1 MHIVYLNYLYDR
13 FGVSIGSTIKA
24 IELMHALQEEGH
36 QIDIYWRKKEG
47 DSEENPRK
55 TIRPFLKKY
64 FSKYFQE
71 INQILQNVR
80 FIVEERNLLQDRKR
94 PDLLIS
100 RLHPYLFS
108 PFLMAK
114 RLEVPH
120 IIEADSPSAYEVRHF
135 YSGYLRYPQLLEQ
148 IELKMIQHADS
159 AFCVSNQLKNH
170 FVSRGIERE
179 KMRVITNGVDFLR
192 FNPEIS
198 CQFVQDKY
206 HLQKK
211 TVIGF
216 VGSFHYWHGVENLIR
231 LINAIVSSDSS
242 IAFMMVGHGG
252 ALKSDLDRFIKEKK
266 FEDRVFCTGFVPHEE
281 VSAYINAMDIVVAPY
296 PRLEFFYYSPVKIYE
311 YLACGKPV
319 VTTRIGQIAEL
330 IENGETGF
338 LCDPGNTNALIEAVR
353 GLIRNREMR
362 AAVGRKAAQF
372 IARNHTW
379 KHKARQLS
387 ALCEE
392 VLRSRNRMLT
402 I

>member
-1 MHIVYLNYLYDR
+1 MRITYLNYMYDLY
-13 FGVSIGSTIKA
+13 GVSIGSTIKA
-24 IELMHALQEEGH
+24 IELYKALEEENHRVEIHWRQGESHPLEYQRRNPRQFMKRHLGKLLQEPNQLVRNVSYFLGERR
-36 QIDIYWRKKEG
+36 I
-47 DSEENPRK
+47 
-55 TIRPFLKKY
+55 LKK
-64 FSKYFQE
+64 
-71 INQILQNVR
+71 
-80 FIVEERNLLQDRKR
+80 DR

-100 RLHPYLFS
+100 RLEAYLCS
-108 PFLMAK
+108 PIFAANLYK
-114 RLEVPH
+114 IPH
-120 IIEADSPSAYEVRHF
+120 IVEADSPAAYEVRHF
-135 YSGYLRYPQLLEQ
+135 YPEHLRHPDLMEC
-148 IELKMIQHADS
+148 IELKMIQHADR
-159 AFCVSNQLKNH
+159 AFCVSNQLKSH
-170 FVSRGIERE
+170 FVSRGIDEE
-179 KMRVITNGVDFLR
+179 KICVITNGVDVSR
-192 FNPEIS
+192 FNPEIP
-198 CQFVQDKY
+198 CRFVQEKY

-231 LINAIVSSDSS
+231 LIDAIVSSDSR

-252 ALKSDLDRFIKEKK
+252 ALKSDLDRFIKENN
-266 FEDRVFCTGFVPHEE
+266 FEDRVFCTGFVPHKE
-281 VSAYINAMDIVVAPY
+281 VPAYINAMDIVVAPY
-296 PRLEFFYYSPVKIYE
+296 PPLEFFYYSPVKIYE

-338 LCDPGNTNALIEAVR
+338 LCDPDDTEALIEAVR

-372 IARNHTW
+372 IARNYTW